1 MRAAEPAA
9 LSPALTGW
17 SGFLLA
23 KAAQAVAGR
32 VEAGLAPL
40 GLRSRTLGCLV
51 LLDAEGP
58 LAQQAIGE
66 RQRVD
71 RTTVTGMV
79 DELEGLGLVRRAR
92 HPTDRRAHLVTLTA
106 PGRRRLG
113 RARRI
118 GVQAEADALAALT
131 PKERA
136 TLLELLARVA
146 G

>member
-1 MRAAEPAA
+1 MAEPAPV
-9 LSPALTGW
+9 SPALAEWG
-17 SGFLLA
+17 GFLLA

-32 VEAGLAPL
+32 VEAELVPL

-58 LAQQAIGE
+58 LTQQAIGD

-79 DELEGLGLVRRAR
+79 DELEAAGLVRRER
-92 HPTDRRAHLVTLTA
+92 HPSDRRAHHVALTA
-106 PGRRRLG
+106 AGRRRLA

-118 GVQAEADALAALT
+118 GAEAEAQALAALSAR
-131 PKERA
+131 ERA
-136 TLLELLARVA
+136 TLLKLLARVV
-146 G
+146 